1 MFSQKLYKHE
11 PLPEN
16 MKKKTAQHRFKKM
29 LDHLSSFR
37 GRHTELV
44 SLYIPTGYDIPK
56 VAQQIK
62 DEQGTATNI
71 KSTSTRK
78 NVLGALEKVAQHL
91 TLFKQTPPNGLVI
104 FCGNISE
111 REGVSNIELFSFEP
125 LEPLSVRIYRC
136 DQEFILDPLYDMLEA
151 KEVYGLLIVERN
163 EATIGLLK
171 GKSIEMVDS
180 MTSGVQGKTRAGG
193 QSAHRF
199 ERLRDAADHEFRKR
213 IAEHAD
219 RIFLDQENLM
229 GILVG
234 GPGHTKNKL
243 LEGNF
248 LHHELQKKVIGI
260 LDTSYN
266 GEYGLR
272 ELVDRA
278 KDILQNLEVTQER
291 ELVEHFLKELVNDGA
306 VTYGEKEVRYALQIG
321 AVETVLLSED
331 VDLYRITLTCE
342 ACNYSEERTISEE
355 ALKELKDTLSTV
367 NCPECGNLKLAIT
380 DEKELIDDFT
390 EMAEA
395 TGGTVE
401 LISTETEEGT
411 QLYRAFGGIAALLRF
426 KVEQTITP

>member
-1 MFSQKLYKHE
+1 
-11 PLPEN
+11 

-29 LDHLSSFR
+29 LDHLSSFK

-44 SLYIPTGYDIPK
+44 SLYIPAGYEIPK
-56 VAQQIK
+56 VAQQIR

-78 NVLGALEKVAQHL
+78 NVLGALEKVSQHL

-111 REGVSNIELFSFEP
+111 REGVSDIELFSFEP
-125 LEPLSVRIYRC
+125 IEPLSVRVYRC
-136 DQEFILDPLYDMLEA
+136 DQEFILEPLYDMLEA
-151 KEVYGLLIVERN
+151 KEIYGLLIVERN

-171 GKSIEMVDS
+171 GKSIEMADS
-180 MTSGVQGKTRAGG
+180 LTSGVQGKTRAGG

-213 IAEHAD
+213 IAEHAN
-219 RIFLDQENLM
+219 RIFLDQKNFI

-234 GPGHTKNKL
+234 GPGYTKNKL
-243 LEGNF
+243 LEGEF
-248 LHHELQKKVIGI
+248 LHHELQKKIIGV

-278 KDILQNLEVTQER
+278 KDILQNLEMTQER
-291 ELVEHFLKELVNDGA
+291 NLVQHFLKELVNDGP
-306 VTYGEKEVRYALQIG
+306 VTYGEREVRYALEIG
-321 AVETVLLSED
+321 AAETVLLSED

-342 ACNYSEERTISEE
+342 ACDYTEKRTLSEEK
-355 ALKELKDTLSTV
+355 LKELKDTLDTV
-367 NCPECGNLKLAIT
+367 NCPSCGNLKLDVV

-401 LISTETEEGT
+401 LISTETEEGV
-411 QLYRAFGGIAALLRF
+411 QLYRAFGGITAILRF
-426 KVEQTITP
+426 KVEQTVFP